1 MADKRRSPR
10 IQFEGPVVIDVERHH
25 TVLGTAANLSLGGMF
40 VDAIDEPLA
49 IAVGASVVLHVRI
62 SGAIHELPGVVRWAR
77 GGGIGVQFGLL
88 GAAQTHAITE
98 AVARHATSGMRERA
112 ATIEAM
118 PAVGKKRA

>member
-1 MADKRRSPR
+1 MDDKRRSPR
-10 IQFEGPVVIDVERHH
+10 VHFEGPVVIDVEHHH
-25 TVLGTAANLSLGGMF
+25 TVLGTAANLSVGGMF

-49 IAVGASVVLHVRI
+49 IAVGAAVVVHVRI
-62 SGAIHELPGVVRWAR
+62 SGAILELPGVVRWAR

-98 AVARHATSGMRERA
+98 AIARHASSGIQRT
-112 ATIEAM
+112 ATLDAF